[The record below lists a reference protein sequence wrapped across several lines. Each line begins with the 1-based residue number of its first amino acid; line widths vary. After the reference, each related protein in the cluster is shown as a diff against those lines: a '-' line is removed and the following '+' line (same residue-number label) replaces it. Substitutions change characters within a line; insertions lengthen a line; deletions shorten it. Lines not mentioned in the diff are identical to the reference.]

1 VRIHPIHL
9 VDRSVHGHRLVR
21 VELGGKGM
29 MRQGW
34 TMERKQR
41 SDGYQ

>member
-9 VDRSVHGHRLVR
+9 VDRSVQGHGLVR
-21 VELGGKGM
+21 IELGGKGM
-29 MRQGW
+29 MRQGR

-41 SDGYQ
+41 SEGYQ